1 MPFAAASTWRER
13 DRTRPS
19 LTSNSP
25 AKSTSHR
32 SSTTTGVGSSPW
44 CTRTI
49 RSRMPEPMLR
59 WRNATVS
66 ASARP
71 AGETT
76 LPRNVAAKGSVTS
89 TVSGSSRS
97 PFTRSSQR
105 DRIRVSRKNSPC
117 TKSGERSPVRPERQN
132 VRPSTR
138 VTTPP
143 RCACD
148 GTGVL
153 PSNGDGPG
161 AVADGAVPVDR
172 SRAIVSSIPRRNA
185 RRLAQNPAQA
195 IAVGVP
201 DRHVRD
207 ATTWV
212 RATGRRAPRG
222 HRTSRGRR
230 GRSRSAERVMVDPAR
245 MGGLSTGV
253 RLLVDVVAAVLA
265 GWGSTRREPLCP
277 PRRVERFR
285 DRGRGRRLTACRMS
299 PCGRYGTW

>member
-1 MPFAAASTWRER
+1 MPVAAASTWRDR

-71 AGETT
+71 AGEAT

-89 TVSGSSRS
+89 TVNGSSRS

-161 AVADGAVPVDR
+161 DVADGAVPVDR

-185 RRLAQNPAQA
+185 RRLAQNPPQA
-195 IAVGVP
+195 TAEGVP

-253 RLLVDVVAAVLA
+253 RLLVDVGRRGPRGV
-265 GWGSTRREPLCP
+265 GFDSTRAVVSP
-277 PRRVERFR
+277 
-285 DRGRGRRLTACRMS
+285 ASCRALQRS
-299 PCGRYGTW
+299 GAGS